1 MLSFSSLTQQFVGT
15 TILGMTN
22 AGVDWGDY
30 DNDNDLD
37 LIMIGYAGNNHY
49 SRIYTNNLGT
59 SYSDIVSPGVPLG
72 YVNAETNWCDFD
84 NDGDLDYAMT
94 GNISSCTYSPIV
106 KNEDIGL
113 DANSIRSFVLPPLG
127 LQGVYDGSVDW
138 GDYDNDGDYDLIILG
153 GNGNFSQRYAIIYE
167 NVNNTMVIHVNL
179 VGLAR
184 GVAKWADIDN
194 DLDLDVFISGEGTSG
209 NQSYIYVNNNG
220 IFTNST
226 NSIVAVSFGDADFGD
241 YDNDGDLD
249 LVVCGD
255 SSLNTPVTRLYNNSA
270 GIFTPV
276 ITNFFQIRKS
286 TVRWGDYDNDGD
298 LDLIAVGDTTHTT
311 FGDHFMTSIYRNDGA
326 NVFVPIVHTIKGY
339 KDANARWADQDK
351 DGDLD
356 FILTGYS
363 YQFPYNAGEVYNNQL
378 SVSLANTIPNTPS
391 GLTTT
396 VNNYNILF
404 DWNTATDNQTPSLGL
419 NYNISVGTTPGGVEI
434 VSPQADLQSG
444 FRRKA
449 EVGNTG
455 SSSAW
460 RLKNV
465 LPGDYYWRVQSI
477 DGAFAGSSF
486 SSEKK
491 VVVYDTNAPTLHYP
505 FHEMTDVKIDTSLI
519 WYSYPG
525 AISYQ
530 VQLDTMGNFITPLMN
545 ISVLSDTLKPF
556 LLNLDQLYYWRV
568 RAFTAGDTTEWSMV
582 RRFRTVQMFSFDDQG
597 LHGVMNGEVAF
608 GDFDNDNDLD
618 FVMAGDKVTGAVT
631 GLRKIYLND
640 NNTFSDYNATL
651 SQNTQGTCSWGD
663 YDKDNDLDLLITGV
677 YNSETRVYQ
686 NAAGSFLD
694 NGNIYAMQT
703 ETRKTAWADFDN
715 DGDLDF
721 ALLGVGIFRN
731 NNGAFALI
739 SVGFANTTNGDLAWG
754 DFDKDLDMDLIV
766 TGSNIGSGFTTRIY
780 RNNGNSTFTEVI
792 GHGIVAQTNGA
803 RVRCGDLDQD
813 GDLDLLLCGQTYN
826 IPFRWSVYKNNGGSF
841 SLHQQVNDGI
851 AHGDIEWG
859 DLDNDGDLDVVV
871 SGENKSYIYLY
882 ANQHY
887 TREITLQGFSRSS
900 IELGDYDNDLDL
912 DILMAGSVNNYPI
925 TKLYKNNGNIHN
937 TIPNPPTNLT
947 AINDNGTVKLS
958 WNPGTD
964 AQTAATGLTYNFYFS
979 SVPGGTN
986 LASPMAH
993 VVTGKRRVTAIG
1005 NANSNLEWVL
1015 ENVPYGTY
1023 YWSVQSIDNN
1033 YDGSHFAPEQTI
1045 IVDCKSNKIQ
1055 KVTACESY
1063 TWIDNNTYTANND
1076 TATWVLTN
1084 TAGCDSTIALKLTI
1098 LQSSFGTDIHSAC
1111 VSYTWVDGNTYSASN
1126 NTATF
1131 NYINAVGCDST
1142 VTLNLN
1148 ISNPSAY
1155 TDVHNAC
1162 ETYTWMNG
1170 VTYINSTNG
1179 PTHVLTN
1186 AAGCDSI
1193 ITLDL
1198 TITHSSN
1205 YVDVQ
1210 TACDSYTWIDGN
1222 TYTSSNNT
1230 AVWTTANAVGC
1241 DSTIQLN
1248 LTITPPPV
1256 STDEQFACN
1265 SYTWINGITYTSSN
1279 NSATWTLTNVNGCD
1293 SIVTLDLTITAPT
1306 SAVDVQTAC
1315 NSYTWIDGIT
1325 YTTNN
1330 NSATWIVPNTVGC
1343 DSLITLNLTLT
1354 NSSNG
1359 TDVQTACD
1367 SYTWIDGNTYT
1378 TNNNSANWIISNADG
1393 CDSLITL
1400 NLTMINSS
1408 SGIDVQTACESFT
1421 WIDGNTYTS
1430 NTTTATYVL
1439 SNSNGCDSVVTLHL
1453 TLTNLIEDVS
1463 QIDAMTLHAYA
1474 TDVSYQWL
1482 DCGKDFLPISGE
1494 TNQVYTATENGSYA
1508 VLITSNGCSDTSACI
1523 TIDELSVVDPNA
1535 NAYLI
1540 HYPNPSMDG
1549 IIHIK
1554 YESKICAIAVCDMQ
1568 GRKVD
1573 IEVNEELDRV
1583 DASKLEPGTYMILFE
1598 TDQGVLISEF
1608 TLVY

>member
-1359 TDVQTACD
+1359 TDVQTAC
-1367 SYTWIDGNTYT
+1367 
-1378 TNNNSANWIISNADG
+1378 
-1393 CDSLITL
+1393 
-1400 NLTMINSS
+1400 
-1408 SGIDVQTACESFT
+1408 ESFT